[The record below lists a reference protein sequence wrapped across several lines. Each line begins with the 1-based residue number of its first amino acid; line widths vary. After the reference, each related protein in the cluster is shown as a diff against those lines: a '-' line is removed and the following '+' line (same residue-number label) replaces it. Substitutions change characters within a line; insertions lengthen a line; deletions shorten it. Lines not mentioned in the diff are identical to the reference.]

1 MNKKYLRNV
10 INESYI
16 QPKVSS
22 KKAIVINL
30 EYNNEE
36 FSEVI
41 PSSEIAEATEG
52 LEPIRVK
59 NGLTIYR
66 GETYVVVVMGK

>member
-1 MNKKYLRNV
+1 MKKGYLRNV
-10 INESYI
+10 LNEAYI
-16 QPKVSS
+16 QPKATS
-22 KKAIVINL
+22 KKAFVINL
-30 EYNNEE
+30 EYGNEE

-52 LEPIRVK
+52 IEPIRAK

-66 GETYVVVVMGK
+66 GETYVVVVMGS

>member
-1 MNKKYLRNV
+1 MKKSYFRNV

-30 EYNNEE
+30 EYGNEE

-52 LEPIRVK
+52 LEPIRAK

-66 GETYVVVVMGK
+66 AETYVVVVMGK